1 MKIAILW
8 DGQLWALTALA
19 AQKMWHKTK
28 IFWAIW
34 EKAPASQVS
43 DFEKIDY
50 NDINNIVKKFLEWW
64 TDVVTSEWENI
75 PVNLLQAIERRWVNV
90 FPNSKIMG
98 TIQDR
103 RTEKQAIQKAW
114 EQVVNYIINLKS
126 KKDIEKAFN
135 KLGEGILKTA
145 RNGYDSKWQYK
156 ILSLQDIENINI
168 DFYNMDYIYEQ
179 KEDFEYEISVIVARN
194 KNWEVLIYEPTHNIH
209 ENGILRKSTI
219 PAQNSNIAINANII
233 KKSKSIAK
241 NIAEQM
247 WVIWLL
253 CIEMF
258 VLKDWTI
265 KVNELAPR
273 PHNSWH
279 HTIESYNISQ
289 YEALIKAITWTTF
302 WELKLIRKSVLTNLL
317 WNEIKTMPKRKK
329 DKWFCIIKEWNIIWY
344 DYGKDKDLP
353 DSNLPKWRKMW
364 HKVEI
369 F

>member
-1 MKIAILW
+1 
-8 DGQLWALTALA
+8 
-19 AQKMWHKTK
+19 
-28 IFWAIW
+28 
-34 EKAPASQVS
+34 
-43 DFEKIDY
+43 
-50 NDINNIVKKFLEWW
+50 
-64 TDVVTSEWENI
+64 
-75 PVNLLQAIERRWVNV
+75 
-90 FPNSKIMG
+90 
-98 TIQDR
+98 
-103 RTEKQAIQKAW
+103 
-114 EQVVNYIINLKS
+114 
-126 KKDIEKAFN
+126 
-135 KLGEGILKTA
+135 
-145 RNGYDSKWQYK
+145 
-156 ILSLQDIENINI
+156 
-168 DFYNMDYIYEQ
+168 MDYIYEQ